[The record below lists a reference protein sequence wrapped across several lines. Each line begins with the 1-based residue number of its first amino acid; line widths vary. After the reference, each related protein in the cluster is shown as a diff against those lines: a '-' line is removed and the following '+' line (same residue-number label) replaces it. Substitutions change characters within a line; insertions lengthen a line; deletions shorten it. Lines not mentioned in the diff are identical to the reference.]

1 MLFGW
6 PGLFPCVGFGGF
18 CCVIANYS
26 LYQQALH
33 RARATVLI
41 LGSSDAG
48 SVGLSAIS
56 SEKAAFGARISH
68 FEESNKLTA
77 IRCSKVFFDKSSTG
91 VFSEGGA

>member
-18 CCVIANYS
+18 CCVIASYS

-41 LGSSDAG
+41 VGSSDAG

-56 SEKAAFGARISH
+56 RGKAAFGADISH
-68 FEESNKLTA
+68 IEESNQFTA
-77 IRCSKVFFDKSSTG
+77 MWCSKVFLMNLRCG
-91 VFSEGGA
+91 VFSGGGA